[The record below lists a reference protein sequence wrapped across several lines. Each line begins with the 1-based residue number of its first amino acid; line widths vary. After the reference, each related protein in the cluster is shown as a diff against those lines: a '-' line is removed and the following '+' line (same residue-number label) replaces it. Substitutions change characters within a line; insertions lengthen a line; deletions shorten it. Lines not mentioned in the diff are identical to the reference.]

1 MNSIL
6 LAATSSSA
14 GMGLFKPLYWLFGV
28 CMGFL
33 MDLLNNQYFVAIV
46 IFTVVTRVILLPFN
60 IHQQKTMAKTARLQ
74 PKLAKLQKKSRLR
87 DEKGIFLVEGP
98 RMTEEIPAERIEK
111 VYASESFAKK
121 NKEFL
126 EKLQAPVELL
136 TDTVFAYVSDTK
148 TPQGILAIVKRLNYT
163 MNDLMQVKNQKA
175 PHLVVLDN
183 LQDPGN
189 LGTIFRTAEAAGV
202 TGILLS
208 KDCVDVYNP
217 KVIRSTMGAVF
228 RMPFLYVEDLPEKI
242 KDLQKE
248 GIKTYAAHLRGE
260 NAYDE
265 EDYTTGCAFLIG
277 NEGNGLR
284 DEVADCAD
292 CLIRIPMEGEAESL
306 NAAVAAA
313 VLMFEAGRQRRKK

>member
-1 MNSIL
+1 MI
-6 LAATSSSA
+6 TSTSNA
-14 GMGLFKPLYWLFGV
+14 QIKE
-28 CMGFL
+28 
-33 MDLLNNQYFVAIV
+33 
-46 IFTVVTRVILLPFN
+46 
-60 IHQQKTMAKTARLQ
+60 
-74 PKLAKLQKKSRLR
+74 LAKLQKKSRLR

-228 RMPFLYVEDLPEKI
+228 RMPFLYVVDLPEKI
-242 KDLQKE
+242 KELQKKS
-248 GIKTYAAHLRGE
+248 IKTYAAHLLE
-260 NAYDE
+260 KMH
-265 EDYTTGCAFLIG
+265 TT
-277 NEGNGLR
+277 
-284 DEVADCAD
+284 
-292 CLIRIPMEGEAESL
+292 
-306 NAAVAAA
+306 
-313 VLMFEAGRQRRKK
+313 RKIIQLVVHF

>member
-1 MNSIL
+1 MN
-6 LAATSSSA
+6 
-14 GMGLFKPLYWLFGV
+14 
-28 CMGFL
+28 
-33 MDLLNNQYFVAIV
+33 Q
-46 IFTVVTRVILLPFN
+46 
-60 IHQQKTMAKTARLQ
+60 QQKYILNLQ
-74 PKLAKLQKKSRLR
+74 RKSRER
-87 DEKGIFLVEGP
+87 KREQAFVIEG
-98 RMTEEIPAERIEK
+98 RKMFEEAPADRIK
-111 VYASESFAKK
+111 MIVASESFCKSKEGAALLKGKK
-121 NKEFL
+121 FDVVSDSIFETL
-126 EKLQAPVELL
+126 
-136 TDTVFAYVSDTK
+136 SDTK

-242 KDLQKE
+242 KELQKKS
-248 GIKTYAAHLRGE
+248 IKTYAAHLRGE

-313 VLMFEAGRQRRKK
+313 VLMFEAGRQRRNNKNA

>member
-1 MNSIL
+1 MN
-6 LAATSSSA
+6 
-14 GMGLFKPLYWLFGV
+14 
-28 CMGFL
+28 
-33 MDLLNNQYFVAIV
+33 Q
-46 IFTVVTRVILLPFN
+46 
-60 IHQQKTMAKTARLQ
+60 QQKYILNLQ
-74 PKLAKLQKKSRLR
+74 RKSRER
-87 DEKGIFLVEGP
+87 KPEKAFVIEG
-98 RMTEEIPAERIEK
+98 RKMFEEAPADRVKMI
-111 VYASESFAKK
+111 VASESFSKSKEGAALLKGKK
-121 NKEFL
+121 FDVVSDSIFETL
-126 EKLQAPVELL
+126 
-136 TDTVFAYVSDTK
+136 SDTK

-248 GIKTYAAHLRGE
+248 GIKT
-260 NAYDE
+260 
-265 EDYTTGCAFLIG
+265 
-277 NEGNGLR
+277 
-284 DEVADCAD
+284 
-292 CLIRIPMEGEAESL
+292 
-306 NAAVAAA
+306 
-313 VLMFEAGRQRRKK
+313 

>member
-1 MNSIL
+1 MI
-6 LAATSSSA
+6 TSTSNA
-14 GMGLFKPLYWLFGV
+14 QIKE
-28 CMGFL
+28 
-33 MDLLNNQYFVAIV
+33 
-46 IFTVVTRVILLPFN
+46 
-60 IHQQKTMAKTARLQ
+60 
-74 PKLAKLQKKSRLR
+74 LAKLQKKSRLR

-148 TPQGILAIVKRLNYT
+148 TPQGILAIVKRLYYT
-163 MNDLMQVKNQKA
+163 MNDLMQMKNQKA

-242 KDLQKE
+242 KELQKE
-248 GIKTYAAHLRGE
+248 NIKTYAAHLRGE

-265 EDYTTGCAFLIG
+265 EDYTTGCAF
-277 NEGNGLR
+277 
-284 DEVADCAD
+284 ADCAD

>member
-1 MNSIL
+1 
-6 LAATSSSA
+6 
-14 GMGLFKPLYWLFGV
+14 
-28 CMGFL
+28 
-33 MDLLNNQYFVAIV
+33 
-46 IFTVVTRVILLPFN
+46 
-60 IHQQKTMAKTARLQ
+60 
-74 PKLAKLQKKSRLR
+74 
-87 DEKGIFLVEGP
+87 
-98 RMTEEIPAERIEK
+98 MTEEIPAERIEK

-228 RMPFLYVEDLPEKI
+228 RMPFLLCGRSSGEDRKSCRRRVLKLTQHICVEKMHTTRKI
-242 KDLQKE
+242 IQLVV
-248 GIKTYAAHLRGE
+248 H
-260 NAYDE
+260 
-265 EDYTTGCAFLIG
+265 F
-277 NEGNGLR
+277 
-284 DEVADCAD
+284 
-292 CLIRIPMEGEAESL
+292 
-306 NAAVAAA
+306 
-313 VLMFEAGRQRRKK
+313 

>member
-1 MNSIL
+1 MI
-6 LAATSSSA
+6 TSTSNA
-14 GMGLFKPLYWLFGV
+14 QIKE
-28 CMGFL
+28 
-33 MDLLNNQYFVAIV
+33 
-46 IFTVVTRVILLPFN
+46 
-60 IHQQKTMAKTARLQ
+60 
-74 PKLAKLQKKSRLR
+74 LAKLQKKSRLR

-242 KDLQKE
+242 KELQKE
-248 GIKTYAAHLRGE
+248 SIKTYAAHLRGE

-277 NEGNGLR
+277 NEGYG
-284 DEVADCAD
+284 
-292 CLIRIPMEGEAESL
+292 
-306 NAAVAAA
+306 
-313 VLMFEAGRQRRKK
+313 

>member
-1 MNSIL
+1 MI
-6 LAATSSSA
+6 TSTSNA
-14 GMGLFKPLYWLFGV
+14 QIKE
-28 CMGFL
+28 
-33 MDLLNNQYFVAIV
+33 
-46 IFTVVTRVILLPFN
+46 
-60 IHQQKTMAKTARLQ
+60 
-74 PKLAKLQKKSRLR
+74 LAKLQKKSRLR

-242 KDLQKE
+242 KELQKE
-248 GIKTYAAHLRGE
+248 SIKTYAAHLRGE

-265 EDYTTGCAFLIG
+265 EDYTTGCTLLIG

-284 DEVADCAD
+284 DELADCAD
-292 CLIRIPMEGEAESL
+292 
-306 NAAVAAA
+306 
-313 VLMFEAGRQRRKK
+313 

>member
-1 MNSIL
+1 MI
-6 LAATSSSA
+6 TSTGNA
-14 GMGLFKPLYWLFGV
+14 RVKQL
-28 CMGFL
+28 
-33 MDLLNNQYFVAIV
+33 
-46 IFTVVTRVILLPFN
+46 VTW
-60 IHQQKTMAKTARLQ
+60 
-74 PKLAKLQKKSRLR
+74 QKKRKAR
-87 DEKGIFLVEGP
+87 DEEGVYIVEGIRMYREAP
-98 RMTEEIPAERIEK
+98 RAQVREVYVSEQFYSRYGEELGLSAWGRQ
-111 VYASESFAKK
+111 
-121 NKEFL
+121 L
-126 EKLQAPVELL
+126 EILS
-136 TDTVFAYVSDTK
+136 DHVFSHVSDTK
-148 TPQGILAIVKRLNYT
+148 TPQGILAIVKRLNYM

-242 KDLQKE
+242 KELQKKS
-248 GIKTYAAHLRGE
+248 IKTYAAHLRGE

>member
-1 MNSIL
+1 MI
-6 LAATSSSA
+6 TSTGNA
-14 GMGLFKPLYWLFGV
+14 RVKQL
-28 CMGFL
+28 
-33 MDLLNNQYFVAIV
+33 
-46 IFTVVTRVILLPFN
+46 VTW
-60 IHQQKTMAKTARLQ
+60 
-74 PKLAKLQKKSRLR
+74 QKKRKAR
-87 DEKGIFLVEGP
+87 DEEGVYIVEGIRMYREAP
-98 RMTEEIPAERIEK
+98 RAQVREVYVSEQFYSRYGEELGLSAWGRQMEIL
-111 VYASESFAKK
+111 S
-121 NKEFL
+121 
-126 EKLQAPVELL
+126 
-136 TDTVFAYVSDTK
+136 DHVFSHVSDTK

-242 KDLQKE
+242 KELQKE
-248 GIKTYAAHLRGE
+248 GIKTYAAYLRGE

>member
-1 MNSIL
+1 MI
-6 LAATSSSA
+6 TSTGNA
-14 GMGLFKPLYWLFGV
+14 RVKQL
-28 CMGFL
+28 
-33 MDLLNNQYFVAIV
+33 
-46 IFTVVTRVILLPFN
+46 VTW
-60 IHQQKTMAKTARLQ
+60 
-74 PKLAKLQKKSRLR
+74 QKKRKAR
-87 DEKGIFLVEGP
+87 DEEGVYIVEGIRMYREAP
-98 RMTEEIPAERIEK
+98 RAQVREVYVSEQFYSRYGEELGLSAWGRQMEIL
-111 VYASESFAKK
+111 S
-121 NKEFL
+121 
-126 EKLQAPVELL
+126 
-136 TDTVFAYVSDTK
+136 DHVFSHVSDTK

-242 KDLQKE
+242 KELQKE

-313 VLMFEAGRQRRKK
+313 VLMFEAGRQRRNNKNA

>member
-1 MNSIL
+1 MN
-6 LAATSSSA
+6 
-14 GMGLFKPLYWLFGV
+14 
-28 CMGFL
+28 
-33 MDLLNNQYFVAIV
+33 Q
-46 IFTVVTRVILLPFN
+46 
-60 IHQQKTMAKTARLQ
+60 QQKYILNLQ
-74 PKLAKLQKKSRLR
+74 RKSRER
-87 DEKGIFLVEGP
+87 KREQAFVIEG
-98 RMTEEIPAERIEK
+98 RKMFEEAPSDRVKMI
-111 VYASESFAKK
+111 VASESFCKSKEGAALLKEKK
-121 NKEFL
+121 FDVVSDSIFETL
-126 EKLQAPVELL
+126 
-136 TDTVFAYVSDTK
+136 SDTK

-242 KDLQKE
+242 KELQKKS
-248 GIKTYAAHLRGE
+248 IKTYAAHLRGE

-277 NEGNGLR
+277 NQGNGLR